1 MEGFLDNKVNTLK
14 SFIETDVIIKCDN
27 EMVIVWMS
35 LSMNGITMKGLIDE
49 NYSIW
54 WSLVDIRHN
63 IKVLVD
69 TNIRILKG
77 LGDENNT
84 KG

>member
-1 MEGFLDNKVNTLK
+1 MEGFLDNKFNTLK
-14 SFIETDVIIKCDN
+14 GFIDTDVIKCDN
-27 EMVIVWMS
+27 EMVTVWMS
-35 LSMNGITMKGLIDE
+35 FSMNGITMKGLIDE

-63 IKVLVD
+63 IKVLD

-77 LGDENNT
+77 FGGENNT
-84 KG
+84 KC